1 MHGNRK
7 NLLRERVR
15 VCVCVCVC
23 VCVSICLS
31 VGETGD
37 LYNTYG

>member
-15 VCVCVCVC
+15 GCVCVC

>member
-15 VCVCVCVC
+15 GGVCLC